1 MSRKRLEIRSRVCT
15 VVQYAVLE
23 AMTRVEKR
31 KIRPPPRK
39 YKMDK
44 DIQTPPWIDDYV
56 AELSCCAQSERNRLT
71 EFCWGN
77 TGSLSFFT
85 HTHRHSNKFFH
96 LAYRSQYGRI
106 WNIYGSKR
114 VVSRPDVPFSGIVD
128 DKSCLRVQIPKKTFF
143 GTIQCKTYYRESS
156 P

>member
-1 MSRKRLEIRSRVCT
+1 MQAMSRKRLEIRSRLCT

-44 DIQTPPWIDDYV
+44 DIQTPPWIYDYV

-77 TGSLSFFT
+77 TGSLSFFYT
-85 HTHRHSNKFFH
+85 HTHRQWNKFFH
-96 LAYRSQYGRI
+96 LAYRSQI
-106 WNIYGSKR
+106 WKDLKHLWLKTRSFTPRCAFFGYR
-114 VVSRPDVPFSGIVD
+114 WWQIVF
-128 DKSCLRVQIPKKTFF
+128 KGPNPKKNIFWDHSM
-143 GTIQCKTYYRESS
+143 QNLL
-156 P
+156 